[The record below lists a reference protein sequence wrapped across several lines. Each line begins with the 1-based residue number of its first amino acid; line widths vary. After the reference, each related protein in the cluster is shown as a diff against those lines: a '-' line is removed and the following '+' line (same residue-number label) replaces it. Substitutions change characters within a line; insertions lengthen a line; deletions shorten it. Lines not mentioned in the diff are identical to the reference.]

1 MSTDCTIIQTQ
12 VPDKPTTAKFMGSS
26 SVPANIVFVITDV
39 KAKIF
44 VRTEGMA
51 IFKNTDSI
59 CLVVG
64 GVESWLNS
72 PFSNSLA
79 SVSLVSVSSRAM
91 FYVLKSFILVCL
103 LSS

>member
-1 MSTDCTIIQTQ
+1 MIPIKTDCTIMQTQ

-26 SVPANIVFVITDV
+26 SVPAKIVLVITDV

-51 IFKNTDSI
+51 IFKNTESI

-64 GVESWLNS
+64 GV
-72 PFSNSLA
+72 
-79 SVSLVSVSSRAM
+79 VS
-91 FYVLKSFILVCL
+91 
-103 LSS
+103 